1 MPARPSGVPFLSLS
15 IKNLHLHMDERMTY
29 YNYGFGQ
36 EPDAEAD
43 DPAEDIDF
51 DEMLARI
58 HKETGLCE
66 KVILAVLKAQADYL
80 DDLWGMR
87 KKPERRQTHDG
98 RTECFERS
106 EKVVDGLVEVFD
118 GLAQMFAGVSE
129 QLDML
134 AANAKTE
141 DELELPVAEQPVLP
155 VTEKK
160 GPAVSHPRKKP
171 VKKTKKVEE
180 TVTSAIE
187 ETAEVPVVEDPDEA
201 EKAVNSESS
210 ETAESEHPVD
220 DADALP
226 WEEDTGQKEVPS
238 DKTTDKDT
246 PAAKE
251 ETQSAVTI
259 TKDEI
264 TAVIVAKIKKK
275 RDNNEKIGQLLKT
288 YGVAQLSDLPAEKY
302 EAFLAD
308 VSQI

>member
-1 MPARPSGVPFLSLS
+1 MMNELNALNAP
-15 IKNLHLHMDERMTY
+15 K
-29 YNYGFGQ
+29 
-36 EPDAEAD
+36 
-43 DPAEDIDF
+43 
-51 DEMLARI
+51 
-58 HKETGLCE
+58 
-66 KVILAVLKAQADYL
+66 
-80 DDLWGMR
+80 
-87 KKPERRQTHDG
+87 
-98 RTECFERS
+98 
-106 EKVVDGLVEVFD
+106 KVVDGLVEVFD

-134 AANAKTE
+134 AEDAKTE
-141 DELELPVAEQPVLP
+141 EAPELPVAEQPVLP

-160 GPAVSHPRKKP
+160 GPSVLHPRKKP
-171 VKKTKKVEE
+171 VKKTKKVED
-180 TVTSAIE
+180 TAPSAIE
-187 ETAEVPVVEDPDEA
+187 EAAEVPVVEDSDEA
-201 EKAVNSESS
+201 EEAVNSESS

-226 WEEDTGQKEVPS
+226 WAEDTGQKEAPS
-238 DKTTDKDT
+238 DKTAGKDT
-246 PAAKE
+246 PADRA

>member
-1 MPARPSGVPFLSLS
+1 
-15 IKNLHLHMDERMTY
+15 MDEL
-29 YNYGFGQ
+29 NALNA
-36 EPDAEAD
+36 P
-43 DPAEDIDF
+43 
-51 DEMLARI
+51 
-58 HKETGLCE
+58 K
-66 KVILAVLKAQADYL
+66 
-80 DDLWGMR
+80 
-87 KKPERRQTHDG
+87 
-98 RTECFERS
+98 
-106 EKVVDGLVEVFD
+106 KVVDGLVEVFD

-180 TVTSAIE
+180 TATSAIE
-187 ETAEVPVVEDPDEA
+187 EA
-201 EKAVNSESS
+201 
-210 ETAESEHPVD
+210 AESEHPVD

-226 WEEDTGQKEVPS
+226 WEEDTGQKEAPS

-246 PAAKE
+246 PAAKA

>member
-1 MPARPSGVPFLSLS
+1 M
-15 IKNLHLHMDERMTY
+15 MDEL
-29 YNYGFGQ
+29 N
-36 EPDAEAD
+36 
-43 DPAEDIDF
+43 
-51 DEMLARI
+51 
-58 HKETGLCE
+58 
-66 KVILAVLKAQADYL
+66 VLNAPK
-80 DDLWGMR
+80 
-87 KKPERRQTHDG
+87 
-98 RTECFERS
+98 
-106 EKVVDGLVEVFD
+106 KVVDGLVEVFD

-134 AANAKTE
+134 AADAKTE
-141 DELELPVAEQPVLP
+141 DEPELPVAEQPVLP

-180 TVTSAIE
+180 AAPSAIE
-187 ETAEVPVVEDPDEA
+187 EAAEVPVVEDFGEA
-201 EKAVNSESS
+201 EEAVNSESS

-226 WEEDTGQKEVPS
+226 WEEDTGQKEALS
-238 DKTTDKDT
+238 DKATDK
-246 PAAKE
+246 PAAKA
-251 ETQSAVTI
+251 ETQPAVTI

>member
-1 MPARPSGVPFLSLS
+1 M
-15 IKNLHLHMDERMTY
+15 MDEL
-29 YNYGFGQ
+29 NALNA
-36 EPDAEAD
+36 P
-43 DPAEDIDF
+43 
-51 DEMLARI
+51 
-58 HKETGLCE
+58 K
-66 KVILAVLKAQADYL
+66 
-80 DDLWGMR
+80 
-87 KKPERRQTHDG
+87 
-98 RTECFERS
+98 
-106 EKVVDGLVEVFD
+106 KVVDGLVEVFD

-180 TVTSAIE
+180 TAPSAIE
-187 ETAEVPVVEDPDEA
+187 EA
-201 EKAVNSESS
+201 
-210 ETAESEHPVD
+210 AESEHPVD

-226 WEEDTGQKEVPS
+226 WEEDTGQKEVLS

>member
-1 MPARPSGVPFLSLS
+1 MTCGV
-15 IKNLHLHMDERMTY
+15 
-29 YNYGFGQ
+29 
-36 EPDAEAD
+36 
-43 DPAEDIDF
+43 
-51 DEMLARI
+51 
-58 HKETGLCE
+58 
-66 KVILAVLKAQADYL
+66 
-80 DDLWGMR
+80 MR
-87 KKPERRQTHDG
+87 KKPERRKTHDG
-98 RTECFERS
+98 RTECIERS
-106 EKVVDGLVEVFD
+106 EESRDGLVEVFD

-134 AANAKTE
+134 AADAKTE
-141 DELELPVAEQPVLP
+141 DEPELPVAEQPVLP

-160 GPAVSHPRKKP
+160 GPAAVHPRKKP

-180 TVTSAIE
+180 TAPSATE
-187 ETAEVPVVEDPDEA
+187 EAAEVPVVEDPDEA
-201 EKAVNSESS
+201 EEAVNSESS
-210 ETAESEHPVD
+210 ESTEGEHPVD

-238 DKTTDKDT
+238 DKTTGKDT

>member
-1 MPARPSGVPFLSLS
+1 
-15 IKNLHLHMDERMTY
+15 MDEL
-29 YNYGFGQ
+29 NALNA
-36 EPDAEAD
+36 P
-43 DPAEDIDF
+43 
-51 DEMLARI
+51 
-58 HKETGLCE
+58 K
-66 KVILAVLKAQADYL
+66 
-80 DDLWGMR
+80 
-87 KKPERRQTHDG
+87 
-98 RTECFERS
+98 
-106 EKVVDGLVEVFD
+106 KVVDGLVEVFD

-180 TVTSAIE
+180 TATSAIE
-187 ETAEVPVVEDPDEA
+187 ETAEVPVVEDSGEA
-201 EKAVNSESS
+201 EEAVNSESS
-210 ETAESEHPVD
+210 ETAENEHPVD

-226 WEEDTGQKEVPS
+226 WEEDTGQKEAS
-238 DKTTDKDT
+238 SEKATDK
-246 PAAKE
+246 PAAKA

>member
-1 MPARPSGVPFLSLS
+1 
-15 IKNLHLHMDERMTY
+15 MDELNTL
-29 YNYGFGQ
+29 NA
-36 EPDAEAD
+36 P
-43 DPAEDIDF
+43 
-51 DEMLARI
+51 
-58 HKETGLCE
+58 K
-66 KVILAVLKAQADYL
+66 
-80 DDLWGMR
+80 
-87 KKPERRQTHDG
+87 
-98 RTECFERS
+98 
-106 EKVVDGLVEVFD
+106 KVVDGLVEVFD

-160 GPAVSHPRKKP
+160 GSAVSHPCKKP
-171 VKKTKKVEE
+171 VKKTKKLEE
-180 TVTSAIE
+180 MAPSAIE
-187 ETAEVPVVEDPDEA
+187 EAAEVPVVEDPDPAEEA
-201 EKAVNSESS
+201 VSSESS
-210 ETAESEHPVD
+210 ETAEGEHPVD

-226 WEEDTGQKEVPS
+226 WAEDTGQKEAPP
-238 DKTTDKDT
+238 DKTAGKDT
-246 PAAKE
+246 PAAKA